1 MTTYLGDKAVGIG
14 TVKATKAVAGDV
26 LHDETLVGNGNT
38 EPLGVD
44 KQVIATTNQVGNLA
58 TTLHAA
64 IEAQADAIA
73 KTRNDMNEKDSELE
87 SILNEHAEELTTLR
101 GNQASLG
108 DQVSGIEEKIPG
120 DASATNQLATKADLK
135 SIDLDDYVKKSGD
148 TMTGDLAFEDYSAA
162 HPQKHVLHGDSSF
175 SIEYYYNNEQHP
187 RQTWNFA
194 GASFFASSTTGVK
207 PFLGHPVRPWDN
219 IYAKKLN
226 NGADVTIPSEGGTL
240 ARVEDLTDLQDA
252 LDAKQ
257 DTLTAGDGIS
267 IEGGVISNTRTN
279 AEWGNIT
286 GDLNNQTDL
295 QNALGTKQD
304 KLTAGANITISD
316 DNIISS
322 TAQESFFRG
331 TWKNWNSVSTNPEAY
346 AVDYHGN
353 KTPKENDYIVVQD
366 TSDYRPGYNRPI
378 TVKVVSTAWGQLAWT
393 LSIDGGE
400 SFTVP
405 RSASVVEKDYQGF
418 KLVFT
423 STYDQVSVSATVDT
437 VYESNL
443 VVAGETIFI
452 IPVRAETDTEYVSY
466 WGGSDIEYQGSW
478 RFSYHG
484 VWETDNKNGWVAE
497 YQIEETLP
505 IADETQ
511 MGIAKLYTTTGSNED
526 GAMTQKA
533 ITENTTRVI
542 IRRWE

>member
-14 TVKATKAVAGDV
+14 TVKATMSVGKVITDNRTILGD
-26 LHDETLVGNGNT
+26 GFT
-38 EPLGVD
+38 EPLSVD
-44 KQVIATTNQVGNLA
+44 TEIIATKVQVGNLA
-58 TTLHAA
+58 TTLHAE
-64 IEAQADAIA
+64 IDAQADAIA

-108 DQVSGIEEKIPG
+108 DQVSNIESKIPQSASGSNPLVTKQQLLDEEMDIRDDYNELVSELQTQITAQAGAIASKQDKLTAG
-120 DASATNQLATKADLK
+120 DGISIVDNVISATTAK
-135 SIDLDDYVKKSGD
+135 SEWGKI
-148 TMTGDLAFEDYSAA
+148 TGELSA
-162 HPQKHVLHGDSSF
+162 Q
-175 SIEYYYNNEQHP
+175 
-187 RQTWNFA
+187 
-194 GASFFASSTTGVK
+194 
-207 PFLGHPVRPWDN
+207 
-219 IYAKKLN
+219 
-226 NGADVTIPSEGGTL
+226 
-240 ARVEDLTDLQDA
+240 TDLQDA
-252 LDAKQ
+252 LGAKQ
-257 DTLTAGDGIS
+257 DTLTAG
-267 IEGGVISNTRTN
+267 
-279 AEWGNIT
+279 
-286 GDLNNQTDL
+286 
-295 QNALGTKQD
+295 
-304 KLTAGANITISD
+304 ANIRIE
-316 DNIISS
+316 DNVISS

-331 TWKNWNSVSTNPEAY
+331 TWKNWNYVSTNPEAY

-378 TVKVVSTAWGQLAWT
+378 TVKVVGTAWGQNAWT

-400 SFTVP
+400 NFTVP
-405 RSASVVEKDYQGF
+405 RSGSVIEKDYQGF

-423 STYDQVSVSATVDT
+423 STYENVYVSATVDT
-437 VYESNL
+437 VYESNF
-443 VVAGETIFI
+443 VVAGETIFT
-452 IPVRAETDTEYVSY
+452 IPVRAETGTEYVSY

-484 VWETDNKNGWVAE
+484 VWETDGKNGWTAE

-511 MGIAKLYTTTGSNED
+511 MGIAKLYTATGSNED